1 MPDTV
6 LDAKNKAVNI
16 AEVSWLHRADSMVS
30 HGSPLSTDWFGI
42 AAQQR
47 PFFLSKFLF
56 LVAVYFILTFLR
68 VVCTSVSHS
77 LISLFNYMFF
87 NINYRSPKNI

>member
-6 LDAKNKAVNI
+6 LDAKNKAVNNI

-47 PFFLSKFLF
+47 TFDFFLASF
-56 LVAVYFILTFLR
+56 YF
-68 VVCTSVSHS
+68 
-77 LISLFNYMFF
+77 
-87 NINYRSPKNI
+87 